1 MKKKIL
7 NLKNDVRP
15 GINSFS
21 LIKSDFYRVTHKG
34 GGFNDDLKILIY
46 SDMKVEF
53 DLFPWLWSE
62 SDLLNDLATKE
73 NKFLGARKSRL

>member
-1 MKKKIL
+1 MSFRGFSTCRKPLQEYYFIRFNLFLKKKIL

-34 GGFNDDLKILIY
+34 
-46 SDMKVEF
+46 
-53 DLFPWLWSE
+53 
-62 SDLLNDLATKE
+62 
-73 NKFLGARKSRL
+73 